1 MTEPRDPET
10 KPPRRSRAVE
20 QSGILAVKTAF
31 LRRSQVSRR
40 PVKLFRPPLTVNL
53 GLLILAFGIT
63 AAVSVH
69 RRWLDRR
76 FDRIV
81 QQNAA
86 APFELKRIR
95 QELAAM
101 ETDEKTLSGLLD
113 ARLKYL
119 ENLKRNEFYIS
130 IDTKARQFAFHFGD
144 RVVRDARVE
153 IGAPRTIEGK
163 KGERWTF
170 APLTG
175 SFNVRQKLQGASWR
189 VPAWV
194 YVMKKERPPSP
205 LPRVD
210 GGLGN
215 YVLVLSEDYVI
226 HSPPVPGSPLEGAKP
241 GSFMVPE
248 ADLAAIWKR
257 VSAETRVYIF

>member
-1 MTEPRDPET
+1 
-10 KPPRRSRAVE
+10 
-20 QSGILAVKTAF
+20 
-31 LRRSQVSRR
+31 
-40 PVKLFRPPLTVNL
+40 
-53 GLLILAFGIT
+53 
-63 AAVSVH
+63 
-69 RRWLDRR
+69 
-76 FDRIV
+76 
-81 QQNAA
+81 
-86 APFELKRIR
+86 
-95 QELAAM
+95 M
-101 ETDEKTLSGLLD
+101 ETDEKTLSALLD

-130 IDTKARQFAFHFGD
+130 IDTKARRFEFHFGD
-144 RVVRDARVE
+144 RVVRDAPVE
-153 IGAPRTIEGK
+153 IGAPQTIEGK

-194 YVMKKERPPSP
+194 YVMKKERPPRP
-205 LPRVD
+205 LPRID

-226 HSPPVPGSPLEGAKP
+226 HSPPSPDSPLKGPKP

-248 ADLAAIWKR
+248 RDLAAIWRR
-257 VSAETRVYIF
+257 VSPETRVYIF